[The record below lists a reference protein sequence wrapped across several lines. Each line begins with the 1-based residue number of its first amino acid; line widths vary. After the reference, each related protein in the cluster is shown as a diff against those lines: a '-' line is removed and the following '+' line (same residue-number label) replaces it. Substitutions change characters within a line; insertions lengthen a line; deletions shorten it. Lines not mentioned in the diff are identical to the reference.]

1 MLHATCYNATLF
13 FLLFFTYD
21 ILLHIFK
28 ELFGLQYTTF
38 IANNVD

>member
-1 MLHATCYNATLF
+1 MLIVYC
-13 FLLFFTYD
+13 LLF
-21 ILLHIFK
+21 IVNVNIAK

>member
-1 MLHATCYNATLF
+1 MLHATCYNATL
-13 FLLFFTYD
+13 LFSFVTYD

-38 IANNVD
+38 IVNNVD

>member
-1 MLHATCYNATLF
+1 MLHATCYIV
-13 FLLFFTYD
+13 FLLFVTYD